1 MIMMMPRLIK
11 ITDVPKVI
19 GQINERIALCE
30 QRYCEARNIA
40 RKTSIDIIKTSAP
53 NDGAYLCSNLNSV
66 NGFVAGLDLDPSMKT
81 ADLGGGFG
89 GVSLTLNLRLHNVTS
104 IEYDFRIVSLGIGA
118 QAGLNWWMKH
128 EFGHNG
134 YFSVNFERENIL
146 AIDLN
151 SYDLLFLQR
160 PFLDDFE
167 KKMLP
172 QLASLKTGKLVIF
185 ATVNRVPA
193 QFRGH
198 LTEVPP
204 LSAPHVPFCLAQR
217 I

>member
-1 MIMMMPRLIK
+1 MMMPRLIK

-19 GQINERIALCE
+19 GQIKERIALCE

-53 NDGAYLCSNLNSV
+53 NDGAYLCTSLNSIH
-66 NGFVAGLDLDPSMKT
+66 NFMTGLDLDPFLRC

-89 GVSLTLNLRLHNVTS
+89 GLSLTLNLLLHNVTS
-104 IEYDFRIVSLGIGA
+104 IEYDFRMISLGVAA
-118 QAGLNWWMKH
+118 QVGLNWQIKQNLRVDGC
-128 EFGHNG
+128 FN
-134 YFSVNFERENIL
+134 VNFQRDDVLE
-146 AIDLN
+146 IDPN
-151 SYDLLFLQR
+151 VYDLLFLQR

-167 KKMLP
+167 NKIMP
-172 QLASLKTGKLVIF
+172 QLSRLKSGKLLILGT
-185 ATVNRVPA
+185 ANRVPA
-193 QFRGH
+193 HFRGL

-204 LSAPHVPFCLAQR
+204 LSASHVPFCLARR